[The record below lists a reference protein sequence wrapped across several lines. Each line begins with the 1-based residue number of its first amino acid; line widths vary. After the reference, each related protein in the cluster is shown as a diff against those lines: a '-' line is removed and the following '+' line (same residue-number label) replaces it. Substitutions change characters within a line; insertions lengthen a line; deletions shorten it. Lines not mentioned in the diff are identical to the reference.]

1 MMRQYVF
8 AGFGGQGMLLIGKF
22 VAMANMLD
30 GKHVSWLP
38 SYGPEM
44 RGGTANCSVTV
55 SDEPVGSPLVNNADV
70 LIAMNLPSLDKFEPT
85 VKPGGLI
92 VVNSS
97 IIDRKVE
104 RDDVKVVYCDANGI
118 AESVKNP
125 KGANV
130 AILGAMMGADTESV
144 SEEKMIEAIKIELGE
159 KKMRFLEGNKAAL
172 SAGMA
177 VGQA

>member
-1 MMRQYVF
+1 MKKGYIF

-22 VAMANMLD
+22 LAMANMLD

-44 RGGTANCSVTV
+44 RGGTANCSVIV
-55 SDEPVGSPLVNNADV
+55 SDEEVASPMIDKADV
-70 LIAMNLPSLDKFEPT
+70 LIAMNLPSLDKFEHV

-97 IIDRKVE
+97 IIDRKVQ
-104 RDDVKVVYCDANGI
+104 RDDVKVVYCDSAKI
-118 AESVKNP
+118 ADEVKNP

-130 AILGAMMGADTESV
+130 AILGAMMGADEGSV
-144 SEEKMIEAIKIELGE
+144 SLDKMVEAIRIELGE
-159 KKMRFLEGNKAAL
+159 RKIRFLEGNKAAL
-172 SAGMA
+172 VAGMDLSK
-177 VGQA
+177 

>member
-1 MMRQYVF
+1 MKKGYIF

-22 VAMANMLD
+22 LAMANMLD

-44 RGGTANCSVTV
+44 RGGTANCSVIV
-55 SDEPVGSPLVNNADV
+55 SDEEVASPMIDKADV
-70 LIAMNLPSLDKFEPT
+70 LIAMNLPSLDKFEHV

-97 IIDRKVE
+97 IIDRKVQ
-104 RDDVKVVYCDANGI
+104 RDDVRVVYCDAAKI
-118 AESVKNP
+118 ADEVKNP

-130 AILGAMMGADTESV
+130 AILGAMMGADEGSV
-144 SEEKMIEAIKIELGE
+144 SLDKMVEAIRIELGE
-159 KKMRFLEGNKAAL
+159 RKARFLEGNKAAL
-172 SAGMA
+172 VAGMDLSK
-177 VGQA
+177 